1 MDQQDVQKLYCAHHH
16 WMKSLLAGKLQCVD
30 DAADLAQDAFER
42 LLKKDLRF
50 DSLSGGRHYLSRIAH
65 ALCIDFWRRRKIEQA
80 YLESLQHLSEP
91 YSADLTQHQIV
102 IDIIV
107 KADRML
113 CRLPGKI
120 KRTFIAVQIE
130 GLTYNQVAE
139 RDNISVASVKNYL
152 AQAILRMTMFREA
165 FDLD

>member
-1 MDQQDVQKLYCAHHH
+1 MNQQDVHKLYSAHHH
-16 WMKSLLAGKLQCVD
+16 WMKSLLASKLHSVD
-30 DAADLAQDAFER
+30 DAADLAQDAFLR
-42 LLKKDLRF
+42 LLRKDLSF

-80 YLESLQHLSEP
+80 YLETLQQLGEP
-91 YSADLTQHQIV
+91 YSVDLTEQQIV

-107 KADRML
+107 KVDRL
-113 CRLPGKI
+113 LSRLPGKI

-152 AQAILRMTMFREA
+152 AQAVLRMTMFREA
-165 FDLD
+165 YDLD